1 MNEIKVYIASKITG
15 EEESYKE
22 KFAAKEKELKEMGY
36 VVMNPAVLPYPG
48 FEHSEYMHICEAMI
62 DVCDMILLFGDWKDS
77 IGARQ
82 EFAYAFEKDKGIWI
96 EEWTTDLIKRTMEG
110 DADASKRPRGI
121 CANASFESR

>member
-1 MNEIKVYIASKITG
+1 MNEIKIYIASKITG
-15 EEESYKE
+15 EEETYKE

-48 FEHSEYMHICEAMI
+48 FEHNEYMHICKAMI

-77 IGARQ
+77 IGANQ

-96 EEWTTDLIKRTMEG
+96 EDWTTEMVKRLMEG
-110 DADASKRPRGI
+110 GADAGKRPRGLLENF
-121 CANASFESR
+121 ATESR